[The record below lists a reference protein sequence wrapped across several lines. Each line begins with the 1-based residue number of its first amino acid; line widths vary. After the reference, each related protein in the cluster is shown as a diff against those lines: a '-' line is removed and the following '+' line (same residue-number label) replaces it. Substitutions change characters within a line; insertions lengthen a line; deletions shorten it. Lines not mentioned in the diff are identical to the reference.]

1 MKGITVA
8 TSSDNGVPRE
18 GSESRASR
26 ACLSSAVSFRLL
38 SSSSLDSA
46 SCIGSP
52 WFFLLIRCNSLSR
65 AAELILELEE
75 LESSSAMIRMPNFL
89 GEERKSEYWS
99 DRVLYYG
106 LVISDGIRQKVSLL
120 NLKRKSD
127 RIQDMLAYVNFIVLY
142 ITYSGVE
149 KRSKLSDDLHARYR

>member
-26 ACLSSAVSFRLL
+26 ACLSSAVSFRLS
-38 SSSSLDSA
+38 SSSSLDSS
-46 SCIGSP
+46 SCVGSP
-52 WFFLLIRCNSLSR
+52 WFFLLIRCNSLLR

-106 LVISDGIRQKVSLL
+106 LVMRSAKKVSLL